1 MRNIKPLLSD
11 SWGLAKPYWV
21 GSDRRA
27 GLLLLAA
34 IVAISLFL
42 VYLSVRLNTWNGD
55 FFNALQ
61 DKDQPAFW
69 RLLGE
74 WGVIVLIYVVFGLG
88 QLYLQ
93 MWLRIR
99 WREWLTA
106 RFIERWLSHRAY
118 YRIQLLDSATDN
130 PDQRIAEDLRE
141 FVDITLALSLGL
153 LNQLVTLL
161 SFVAILWALSGSA
174 VVGGIEIPGY
184 MVWVALLYAVVGTT
198 LTHRI
203 GRGLIGLT
211 FEQQRY
217 EADFRFAL
225 VRFRENAEAVALY
238 QGESDERRGFLAS
251 FGQVVRNW
259 RNLMTVRKNIYAM
272 TTFYSLAAN
281 VFPMLVAAPRYF
293 SGAIQLGGLT
303 QISGA
308 FGQVQGALSFFVDS
322 YTQLAEWR
330 AVVGRLASFERAIEE
345 AERAAHESPGIV
357 AGVSR
362 ETGLCVADLRLAL
375 PTGRVLADGVNLGI
389 RPGERVLV
397 SGPSGSGKSTLF
409 RALAGVWP
417 FGEGWVETPEGA
429 RMLFLPQRPYL
440 PIGTVADIL
449 RYPDRGNGTDAAEL
463 AEILEQVGLA
473 HLASALDEHAHW
485 AQRLSGGEQQ
495 RIAIARAL
503 VIKPDWLL
511 LDEATAA
518 IDEAG
523 EARLY
528 ALLAERLADAAIVSI
543 GHRATLR
550 QFHHREF
557 RFERGRIGEVGGAV
571 GEACEAVA

>member
-1 MRNIKPLLSD
+1 MRNIKPFLSD
-11 SWGLAKPYWV
+11 FWGLAKPYWW

-27 GLLLLAA
+27 GLILLAA
-34 IVAISLFL
+34 IVAISLLL

-61 DKDQPAFW
+61 NKDQPAFW

-74 WGVIVLIYVVFGLG
+74 WCVIVLIYVVFGLG

-93 MWLRIR
+93 LWLRIR

-118 YRIQLLDSATDN
+118 YRIQLLDTATDN

-141 FVDITLALSLGL
+141 FVDITLTLSLGF
-153 LNQLVTLL
+153 LNQLVTLG
-161 SFVAILWALSGSA
+161 SFIAILWELSGSA
-174 VVGGIEIPGY
+174 VVGGVEIPGY
-184 MVWVALLYAVVGTT
+184 MVWVALLYAIVGTG
-198 LTHRI
+198 LTHVI
-203 GRGLIGLT
+203 GRRLIGLT
-211 FEQQRY
+211 FEQQRC
-217 EADFRFAL
+217 EADFRFGL
-225 VRFRENAEAVALY
+225 VRFRENTEAVALY
-238 QGESDERRGFLAS
+238 QGEADERRGFLSA
-251 FGQVVRNW
+251 FGQVVKNW
-259 RNLMTVRKNIYAM
+259 RRLMTVRKNVYAM

-293 SGAIQLGGLT
+293 SGAIQLGGLM

-330 AVVGRLASFERAIEE
+330 AVVDRLTSFEQAMDE
-345 AERAAHESPGIV
+345 AERAALESPGIV
-357 AGVSR
+357 SVVT
-362 ETGLCVADLRLAL
+362 TGMEMNAENLQLAL
-375 PTGRVLADGVNLGI
+375 PTGRVLAEAVNLGVQ
-389 RPGERVLV
+389 PGERVLV

-417 FGEGWVETPEGA
+417 FGAGRVETPAGA
-429 RMLFLPQRPYL
+429 RTLFLPQRPYL
-440 PIGTVADIL
+440 PIGTVADVL
-449 RYPDRGNGTDAAEL
+449 RYPDRGNGADEAAL
-463 AEILEQVGLA
+463 AEVLAEVGLA
-473 HLASALDEHAHW
+473 HLVPALDESAHW

-503 VIKPDWLL
+503 VIKPDWLF
-511 LDEATAA
+511 LDEATSA

-523 EARLY
+523 EAKLY
-528 ALLAERLADAAIVSI
+528 ALLAERLADTAIVSI
-543 GHRATLR
+543 GHRASLR
-550 QFHHREF
+550 RFHGREL
-557 RFERGRIGEVGGAV
+557 RFERGAVGEVGGV
-571 GEACEAVA
+571 FEEAVAVA